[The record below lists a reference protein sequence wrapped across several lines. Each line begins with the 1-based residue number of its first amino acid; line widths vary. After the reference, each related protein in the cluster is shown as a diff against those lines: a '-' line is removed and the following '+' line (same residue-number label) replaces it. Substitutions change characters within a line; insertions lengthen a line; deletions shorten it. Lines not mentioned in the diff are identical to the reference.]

1 MTVDITY
8 DEMNILNLNGL
19 SLESVQGDIAM
30 KRAGGMSDDDI
41 RADYTSL
48 INELKPLTT
57 TSANDTAK
65 IQNWQNKGAITP
77 FEYGQRNSIQYDNI
91 KGKEAP
97 IDTATRT
104 LGEVSKQAESYL
116 YNFDAALG
124 TANRLIGG
132 IARNRVL
139 HEKDLENSE
148 TSDKKIGFAEA
159 FRNTFKS
166 GEWLPF
172 VGGFLSKN
180 GFDAK
185 REREI
190 EKKIRNGEAL
200 YESDLDFINYRINKR
215 QEENVRGVSVGGHI
229 AESFLPSL
237 VRFGGE
243 IATGQWVLARLGMLS
258 ELGQGA
264 STLQKVMYGLGDMA
278 KTGLV
283 NTVLPTG
290 WNNIYENYQ
299 GRMLNNELSVTDKGE
314 IIFRESYESPA
325 KAFLKSLGQTFVMF
339 SSEASGQLIGLGL
352 HGVGAAASKYVATP
366 ISKYLA
372 SNKQLVKFTDKV
384 LPELSKLYE
393 KMNNL
398 PIKGKS
404 YEWLTSKVKFDGF
417 FEELGEEVLEDVL
430 NLTIG
435 TNNEERTLE
444 NYAKAIFKSP
454 DEWAVLAGA
463 IALQGGTLSAA
474 SHIIGSN
481 MEAGGASNEEIIET
495 LNNLS
500 EKDKE
505 EIIFNKLENN
515 SLSLDELSLSNK
527 ITQNIKEEI
536 KSKAVQ
542 NGVSEK
548 LGEKASNLL
557 TNILAVRA
565 DDNDRDITELYE
577 ETAPNIVFSDDDVT
591 LKGGVRQDTV
601 LNQPMNNN
609 VENEFG
615 QTQEELAEMFKADI
629 QNILNE
635 NNVETDEFD
644 IEDVRIYGSYTT
656 GKNKDTSDLDV
667 IVQYSGTMKED
678 AAFNLLHDTELTITD
693 KNGVERVVDINP
705 INRETSGTIDE
716 HIQYMNNL
724 NNAKNYNSFEDFVNE
739 FSENMEETPEDY
751 KINNLQ
757 DVLNDLGI
765 TEDTPLVVNTPT
777 GTVSVRVSSIEHIV
791 NGGDSTLHNP
801 DKSRYKSIN
810 RMLAVLERPEIVISD
825 ENGKKKYIKLFKGN
839 NKTKSQ
845 IAVVYNDVNG
855 DYVYTTI
862 PVTKHKKYILKEV
875 NSGNVIYKK
884 GQTRENISAA
894 NNIITDNSENFKPQ
908 QITIREMLKDVEDA
922 NGNVYFQPA
931 NIAGAENNEVE
942 VAAKEWQEKGTD
954 SKYFK
959 KWFGDSVVKHSS
971 NDKPL
976 IVYHGTDFNFSGFIP
991 KGSFDFPDAIYFS
1004 SKKSVAKTYTN
1015 NNNIMECYLK
1025 IENPYI
1031 VDAQKQS
1038 YNDFYEHLI
1047 SDMDYAVRNGYD
1059 GVIIRNI
1066 RDNWGQ
1072 DRKGGVVADTYIVF
1086 NPEQIKSVNN
1096 RGTFDGENANI
1107 YYQPAYNGSPSRF
1120 DNFSTDY
1127 IGTGEGNQAHGW
1139 GLYFAKN
1146 KNVSEGYRE
1155 RLTYGQYDKVL
1166 YKNEEI
1172 TDNTKKRRLKAIY
1185 DTPFGGKNFVIE
1197 QINDSIN
1204 EIQSRIDR
1212 YKNNLNNETN
1222 EYQIETYKGAIKS
1235 LENEISDFKKDIE
1248 FYKNID
1254 IDDISVERNQGQLY
1268 EVDIPED
1275 DVLLDEDK
1283 KFSEQPKQVQHA
1295 FRNLLNDEYFSYGSD
1310 FKQIKEDLVSAIND
1324 DLNGKSLY
1332 KTLARLDAE
1341 TASKTLN
1348 KYGIKGIKYNGQQDG
1363 ECYVIFDDKAVEILK
1378 TYYQPEFVSSEQ
1390 LSVYPDVNTMRE
1402 AKAKGAYIPV
1412 KNLIQLFKNADESTI
1427 VHELGHWYLQCLV
1440 EDAQH
1445 SEKAKTKLDAVR
1457 SFLKNNG
1464 EEFSNAQQEKFAR
1477 GFEAYVRSGYARTNR
1492 LKKVFE
1498 DFKNALLNIYDD
1510 IKDMFWYENGV
1521 EQHFTDE
1528 DLKRI
1533 NPLFERLMSTENERI
1548 QATVFKRVAD
1558 INEQKQEIKK
1568 HQVDELYEL
1577 EEMTQNNIEV
1587 QQQKERNKELKQYY
1601 LDLAD
1606 KMTSRE
1612 PKAVKEYKK
1621 RYKEI
1626 TLSILEYATGKD
1638 RRFVTNPKNYEKI
1651 EKLIETT
1658 DKISS
1663 GDGFL
1668 SEWSEF
1674 YADTGIGIDT
1684 DADSKLAQQA
1694 LDNLSFGSFI
1704 PLDYQEDDID
1714 IFYKRF
1720 DYLLNKLQD
1729 VKGNEKDAVLDA
1741 LFETFDTMPQMPD
1754 YLMQDVIERLG
1765 QANNYIDEKR
1775 ESIAKRYTAL
1785 SLTQQYRMYI
1795 ADKLSKTKIY
1805 DPVQKKQ
1812 IRIGEINKL
1821 YRLIENTTTLLEAQN
1836 AVRAINEYLINQ
1848 LEYRQ
1853 KAILHK
1859 EIQKQINI
1867 NSKAIKVGALRKGKF
1882 DWRTNTIFK
1891 ELEEINRKKPEELQ
1905 KQLNIIAQTDKM
1917 AENEERENVNENTA
1931 VSSMPGP
1938 QNEREKIKLEFT
1950 EYKSKKLNEL
1960 NVAHTSKLLADI
1972 LRLKFE
1978 GRRAKDEQEF
1988 YRNLETFKTKTN
2000 IADVITKKLSN
2011 NKVAQYLA
2019 RWVGGD
2025 TLFTSEGTLA
2035 NWESLLNAIADK
2047 ETAQEFS
2054 LLYDEAQA
2062 EVYANNKM
2070 LELQNI
2076 IAKTYGF
2083 EKSEGAK
2090 KVWNKMLDFNE
2101 MQQVINL
2108 FKQYDKEF
2116 VTLKVASYNK
2126 HTGEISYSDL
2136 EVTRSQNMMF
2146 YGWAQNKQLHER
2158 LVNMFGEN
2166 QLQYMF
2172 SFLSAQDKKLMFN
2185 LMDFCDS
2192 MYEDTNEVF
2201 INITGLSLPKV
2212 ENYLPSK
2219 AERTLSDLDM
2229 LQEGIQNSSV
2239 SNFSATKDRKNCSKI
2254 RMKAVTPL
2262 EVIIPHI
2269 NKTARYVVLAEKLTN
2284 FRKIFVDAPEIK
2296 DALKNVFKKN
2306 AVTNNLPINYDYI
2319 HFEGDKS
2326 KVIDLK
2332 INKDIKVDSIKPV
2345 EVLPFLPFEL
2355 HDKPSENKHE
2365 IINALELTEGKQRKR
2380 TNNNTNETVII
2391 NRATIEKSLSNR
2403 LKNNIEYGDLCKIVY
2418 NIEELFET
2426 SQKIISHKSYKG
2438 DADLTID
2445 RYANIARID
2454 NNEYL
2459 LEFVVKNGEQISLY
2473 SVNMVDS
2480 NKKAISTNVSELPST
2495 PDMTNNSIT
2504 YIQNL
2509 FKSRLVERYNED
2521 YKEEQK
2527 RLKENKNKGKKQ
2539 EKDKGIVTA
2548 EKLYKILINQLSTS
2562 TFDNYAKSI
2571 CVSKN
2576 IYDYIANNWISASV
2590 GGNLKVLISQ
2600 LTSVINYSENMP
2612 VNEWSDGFRKAI
2624 LNPKETINYM
2634 LDNCDYLKSRLA
2646 GNSQN
2651 EIMSQL
2657 TNEADRFRTLRNFAT
2672 VNTRYG
2678 DIAAIVFGGK
2688 PYVDYLINEK
2698 GLPKEDAF
2706 KRFVEST
2713 LRSQQSGHNSAT
2725 SAWQKEVSRN
2735 WLTRMFFAFN
2745 NTNMQYERKF
2755 IDSVSQLSKGD
2766 ITKEEFLKVF
2776 LIYKVFNPILFT
2788 SIIGEL
2794 SLFHLIRG
2802 IFGGDDD
2809 ELKKGE
2815 LSMLF
2820 ASLLSNWG
2828 GYGFTGKIANSIA
2841 KITIAKKM
2849 NDKYFDSD
2857 VPLLGTVEDI
2867 TKKLFKKD
2875 GLGFADYIDI
2885 LASAADYATPIP
2897 TSRALT
2903 ILGGVGDMF
2912 RGEIGIG
2919 ALELLGYG
2927 NYRATV
2933 GATGKEPKR
2942 R

>member
-30 KRAGGMSDDDI
+30 KRASGMSDEDI
-41 RADYTSL
+41 KADYTNL

-65 IQNWQNKGAITP
+65 IQSWQNKGAITP
-77 FEYGQRNSIQYDNI
+77 FEYGQRNSIQYDKI

-139 HEKDLENSE
+139 HEKDLEKSE

-264 STLQKVMYGLGDMA
+264 STLQKVMHGLGDMA

-314 IIFRESYESPA
+314 TIFRESYESPA

-435 TNNEERTLE
+435 TNNEERSLE
-444 NYAKAIFKSP
+444 NYAKAVFKSP

-481 MEAGGASNEEIIET
+481 MEAGGASSEEIIET

-500 EKDKE
+500 ENDKE
-505 EIIFNKLENN
+505 EIIFNRLENN

-542 NGVSEK
+542 NGVSEE

-557 TNILAVRA
+557 TNMLAVRA

-629 QNILNE
+629 QNIMEE
-635 NNVETDEFD
+635 NNVEADEFD
-644 IEDVRIYGSYTT
+644 IEDVRIYGSYTK

-765 TEDTPLVVNTPT
+765 TEDAPLVVNTPT
-777 GTVSVRVSSIEHIV
+777 GTVSVRASSIEHIV

-884 GQTRENISAA
+884 GQTRENIPAA
-894 NNIITDNSENFKPQ
+894 NNIITDNSENFNP
-908 QITIREMLKDVEDA
+908 DVH
-922 NGNVYFQPA
+922 FQSA

-942 VAAKEWQEKGTD
+942 TAAREWQEKGTD

-959 KWFGDSVVKHSS
+959 KWFGDSKVVDE
-971 NDKPL
+971 NGKPL
-976 IVYHGTDFNFSGFIP
+976 VVYHGTLNKFETFDKNTVGDRYSYDSRGFFFTSAKNIAEDYATSDF
-991 KGSFDFPDAIYFS
+991 DS
-1004 SKKSVAKTYTN
+1004 SKKGYVVPVYISAQNPLVINKAFLIK
-1015 NNNIMECYLK
+1015 
-1025 IENPYI
+1025 ENMRDVI
-1031 VDAQKQS
+1031 KDEDAISFWDNYQDFVLEEFDNGNYDAIIIDFDDYQK
-1038 YNDFYEHLI
+1038 
-1047 SDMDYAVRNGYD
+1047 M
-1059 GVIIRNI
+1059 
-1066 RDNWGQ
+1066 
-1072 DRKGGVVADTYIVF
+1072 VVAF
-1086 NPEQIKSVNN
+1086 EPNQIKSVDN
-1096 RGTFDGENANI
+1096 RGTFDSENANI
-1107 YYQPAYNGSPSRF
+1107 YYQPAYHGSPYKF
-1120 DNFSTDY
+1120 DEFSTDFM
-1127 IGTGEGNQAHGW
+1127 GKGEGVQAHGW
-1139 GLYFAKN
+1139 GLYFAKD
-1146 KNVSEGYRE
+1146 KKISEKYRLESIGYENVANIKYKGKKLNSDYEQTAYW
-1155 RLTYGQYDKVL
+1155 RLKRNGLADALQYLDARVNFYQKQYDDAVRL
-1166 YKNEEI
+1166 YP
-1172 TDNTKKRRLKAIY
+1172 DAIQY
-1185 DTPFGGKNFVIE
+1185 
-1197 QINDSIN
+1197 
-1204 EIQSRIDR
+1204 IQDR
-1212 YKNNLNNETN
+1212 
-1222 EYQIETYKGAIKS
+1222 
-1235 LENEISDFKKDIE
+1235 KDILDAC
-1248 FYKNID
+1248 KNLHKSIQKAKVSDIEID
-1254 IDDISVERNQGQLY
+1254 EGQLY
-1268 EVDIPED
+1268 KVDVPEKKY
-1275 DVLLDEDK
+1275 LLDEQK
-1283 KFSEQPKQVQHA
+1283 TFSQQTKTVQKAIQNIPAKFFDMNEYNMEEMTGEDIYGEIVNNIA
-1295 FRNLLNDEYFSYGSD
+1295 MRNSGEYTSQREYEEAASKLLN
-1310 FKQIKEDLVSAIND
+1310 
-1324 DLNGKSLY
+1324 
-1332 KTLARLDAE
+1332 R
-1341 TASKTLN
+1341 
-1348 KYGIKGIKYNGQQDG
+1348 YGIKGITYDGKQDG
-1363 ECYVIFDDKAVEILK
+1363 RCYVIFDDKAVEILK

-1390 LSVYPDVNTMRE
+1390 LSVYPDVNAMRE

-1440 EDAQH
+1440 EDAQY

-1577 EEMTQNNIEV
+1577 EEMTQNNIEA

-1606 KMTSRE
+1606 KITSRE

-1621 RYKEI
+1621 RYKEV

-1638 RRFVTNPKNYEKI
+1638 RRFVANPKNYEKV

-1658 DKISS
+1658 DRISS

-1694 LDNLSFGSFI
+1694 LDNLSFGSFM

-1714 IFYKRF
+1714 EFYKKF

-1765 QANNYIDEKR
+1765 QADEYMGEKR

-1891 ELEEINRKKPEELQ
+1891 ELEEINRQKPEELQ

-1917 AENEERENVNENTA
+1917 AENEERENVNENTV
-1931 VSSMPGP
+1931 VSSMPVP

-2000 IADVITKKLSN
+2000 IADVITKKLNN

-2116 VTLKVASYNK
+2116 VTVKVASYNK

-2146 YGWAQNKQLHER
+2146 YGWAQNKQLRER

-2332 INKDIKVDSIKPV
+2332 MNKDIKVDSIKPV

-2355 HDKPSENKHE
+2355 HEKPSENKHE

-2380 TNNNTNETVII
+2380 TNNNTNETVIVDFD
-2391 NRATIEKSLSNR
+2391 TIDKSASNVKR
-2403 LKNNIEYGDLCKIVY
+2403 NSPYYSDFLKILFNV
-2418 NIEELFET
+2418 EELFET

-2459 LEFVVKNGEQISLY
+2459 LEFVVKNGNKVELY
-2473 SVNMVDS
+2473 SVNPVETSQKETVPTKRLVGD
-2480 NKKAISTNVSELPST
+2480 NHSTLDT
-2495 PDMTNNSIT
+2495 ANNSIT

-2571 CVSKN
+2571 CVGKSLGV
-2576 IYDYIANNWISASV
+2576 YIANNWISASV

-2657 TNEADRFRTLRNFAT
+2657 TSEADRFRTLRNFAT

-2698 GLPKEDAF
+2698 GLSKEDAF

-2725 SAWQKEVSRN
+2725 SAWQKEVSRD
-2735 WLTRMFFAFN
+2735 WLTRMLFAFN

-2857 VPLLGTVEDI
+2857 VPLLGTVEEI

-2903 ILGGVGDMF
+2903 ILGGFGDLF
-2912 RGEIGIG
+2912 KGEIGTG

>member
-215 QEENVRGVSVGGHI
+215 QEENVRGFSVGGQI

-264 STLQKVMYGLGDMA
+264 STLQKVMHGLGDMA

-444 NYAKAIFKSP
+444 NYAKAVFKSP

-500 EKDKE
+500 ENDKE
-505 EIIFNKLENN
+505 EIIFNRLENN

-542 NGVSEK
+542 NGVSEE

-557 TNILAVRA
+557 TNMLAVRA

-629 QNILNE
+629 QNIMEE
-635 NNVETDEFD
+635 NNVEADEFD

-765 TEDTPLVVNTPT
+765 TENTPLVVNTPT

-810 RMLAVLERPEIVISD
+810 RMLAVLKRPEIVISD

-884 GQTRENISAA
+884 GQTRENIPAA
-894 NNIITDNSENFKPQ
+894 NNIITDNSENFNP
-908 QITIREMLKDVEDA
+908 DVL
-922 NGNVYFQPA
+922 FQA
-931 NIAGAENNEVE
+931 VNIAGAENNEVE
-942 VAAKEWQEKGTD
+942 TAAREWQEKRTD
-954 SKYFK
+954 SQYFK
-959 KWFGDSVVKHSS
+959 KWFGNSKVIDE
-971 NDKPL
+971 NGEPL
-976 IVYHGTDFNFSGFIP
+976 VVYHGTENNFKIFKNLGQSRQIGANVGFFFTDSKKMAKEYANNKRVMPTYLSLQNPLIIEP
-991 KGSFDFPDAIYFS
+991 NSTVEMFGEKFKITDAFDFFTQLDTKVS
-1004 SKKSVAKTYTN
+1004 EQDLRN
-1015 NNNIMECYLK
+1015 E
-1025 IENPYI
+1025 
-1031 VDAQKQS
+1031 
-1038 YNDFYEHLI
+1038 LI
-1047 SDMDYAVRNGYD
+1047 NLGYD
-1059 GVIIRNI
+1059 GIILRNTNV
-1066 RDNWGQ
+1066 DTPFMQ
-1072 DRKGGVVADTYIVF
+1072 DIHDVYVAFYNT
-1086 NPEQIKSVNN
+1086 QIKSVNN
-1096 RGTFDGENANI
+1096 RGTFDSENANI
-1107 YYQPAYNGSPSRF
+1107 YYQPAYHGTPHRF
-1120 DNFSTDY
+1120 DNFSLEH
-1127 IGTGEGNQAHGW
+1127 IGTGEGAQAHGW
-1139 GLYFAKN
+1139 GLYFAEN
-1146 KNVSEGYRE
+1146 KDVSEDYRKTLSDTNGIGTEIKVDNKTYKKVATNTYRNKDDLSENVDDYLNKALNFIETKGTKKDALKYIQKQINTNKDAGYFDDAVYYIRIKDALNE
-1155 RLTYGQYDKVL
+1155 IKQAKITKYADDYGQLFKVDVPD
-1166 YKNEEI
+1166 
-1172 TDNTKKRRLKAIY
+1172 TD
-1185 DTPFGGKNFVIE
+1185 E
-1197 QINDSIN
+1197 
-1204 EIQSRIDR
+1204 
-1212 YKNNLNNETN
+1212 
-1222 EYQIETYKGAIKS
+1222 
-1235 LENEISDFKKDIE
+1235 
-1248 FYKNID
+1248 
-1254 IDDISVERNQGQLY
+1254 
-1268 EVDIPED
+1268 
-1275 DVLLDEDK
+1275 LLDEDK
-1283 KFSEQPKQVQHA
+1283 ELIHQPDKVQRAIEEIYADAMKSNNVELTNAIGITGKEIYRGFSK
-1295 FRNLLNDEYFSYGSD
+1295 YFGSD
-1310 FKQIKEDLVSAIND
+1310 KKASEF
-1324 DLNGKSLY
+1324 LNS
-1332 KTLARLDAE
+1332 
-1341 TASKTLN
+1341 
-1348 KYGIKGIKYNGQQDG
+1348 YGIKGLKYNGQQDG

-1390 LSVYPDVNTMRE
+1390 LSVYPDVNAMRE

-1521 EQHFTDE
+1521 EQHFTDD

-1638 RRFVTNPKNYEKI
+1638 RRFVANPKNYEKI

-1674 YADTGIGIDT
+1674 YADTGIGINT

-1694 LDNLSFGSFI
+1694 LDNLSFGSFM

-1714 IFYKRF
+1714 EFYKKF

-1882 DWRTNTIFK
+1882 DWRTNTIFQ
-1891 ELEEINRKKPEELQ
+1891 ELEEINRQKPEELQ

-1931 VSSMPGP
+1931 VSSMPVP

-2146 YGWAQNKQLHER
+2146 YGWAQNKQLRER

-2219 AERTLSDLDM
+2219 AERILSDLDM

-2262 EVIIPHI
+2262 EVIVPHI
-2269 NKTARYVVLAEKLTN
+2269 NKTSRYVVLAEKLTN
-2284 FRKIFVDAPEIK
+2284 FRKIFVDATEIK

-2306 AVTNNLPINYDYI
+2306 SITNNLPINYDYI
-2319 HFEGDKS
+2319 HFDGDKS
-2326 KVIDLK
+2326 KVIKLK
-2332 INKDIKVDSIKPV
+2332 MNNDIKVDSIKPV
-2345 EVLPFLPFEL
+2345 DILPFLPFEL

-2438 DADLTID
+2438 DADLKID
-2445 RYANIARID
+2445 RYANIARIE

-2698 GLPKEDAF
+2698 GLSKEDAF